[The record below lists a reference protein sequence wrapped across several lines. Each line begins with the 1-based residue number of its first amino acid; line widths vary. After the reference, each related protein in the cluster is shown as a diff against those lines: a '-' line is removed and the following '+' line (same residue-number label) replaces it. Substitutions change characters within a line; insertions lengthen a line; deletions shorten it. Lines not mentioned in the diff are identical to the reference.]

1 MTRLLA
7 LLPKILFFKILTQL
21 TVSHSSNLDSDI
33 NSSKKVSPHHLAK
46 AALLCPT
53 PIPWNILLPM
63 KIEITWWKNYWLY
76 VLQCKSRTKNNIWL
90 IFGTQE
96 IFVSWNTGI
105 FLKMSYS
112 YVYIHTHTYIYIH
125 ICVYIYIYI
134 YIFQFT
140 HDVCLITKTLHG

>member
-134 YIFQFT
+134 FQLT